1 MLNVR
6 LRLLVVILLAIAS
19 KPTFAQTDLWK
30 NVGGFTPVHLKS
42 YVPTQTELARIQKTL
57 LGRVKLDD
65 WPCAE
70 ETDDREW
77 TRNLVFEELP
87 ISINEKIVLV
97 EAGQGCARGGQGA
110 NGAMWVLRFRGDKFS
125 LIATPQLSFN
135 GWLYAIQETSSHGFR
150 DLVLGWHMSAREGGL
165 TYFRFDG
172 TSYQAVGQATYL
184 SDDDGSEKIIP
195 KTAN

>member
-77 TRNLVFEELP
+77 ARNLVFEELP
-87 ISINEKIVLV
+87 ISINEKMLKPGKDALV
-97 EAGQGCARGGQGA
+97 EAKEQTGQCGCSGFGA
-110 NGAMWVLRFRGDKFS
+110 TNFLLFR
-125 LIATPQLSFN
+125 
-135 GWLYAIQETSSHGFR
+135 H
-150 DLVLGWHMSAREGGL
+150 
-165 TYFRFDG
+165 
-172 TSYQAVGQATYL
+172 
-184 SDDDGSEKIIP
+184 
-195 KTAN
+195 